1 MKLLTEN
8 YLAES
13 KKEGK
18 HWMIEGVFMQAAVKN
33 RNGRVY
39 PESTMANEAKK
50 YIKEYVDQN
59 RACGELGHPASPSIN
74 LDRVSHL
81 VTGLTQDK
89 NNWIGRAKVL
99 NTPMGNVVEGLLE
112 AGVKIG
118 VSSRGLGTLKNVN
131 GIQEVQSD
139 FKLAAIDIVADP
151 SAPDAYVDGIMEDVS
166 WVYCEDGQCFIRQD
180 LVEDHKKKIKC
191 SKISL
196 DDKIRMF
203 EEFLK
208 NIKA

>member
-81 VTGLTQDK
+81 VTGLTR
-89 NNWIGRAKVL
+89 IRI
-99 NTPMGNVVEGLLE
+99 TGLEEQRFSIHQWEMSLRVYLRLE
-112 AGVKIG
+112 
-118 VSSRGLGTLKNVN
+118 
-131 GIQEVQSD
+131 
-139 FKLAAIDIVADP
+139 
-151 SAPDAYVDGIMEDVS
+151 
-166 WVYCEDGQCFIRQD
+166 
-180 LVEDHKKKIKC
+180 
-191 SKISL
+191 
-196 DDKIRMF
+196 
-203 EEFLK
+203 
-208 NIKA
+208 